1 VHYRVGVLT
10 YTIIHIHMIINTYFI
25 SMTYENLK
33 CYINRL
39 LSNEPMFEVSAVLLM
54 SEIVL
59 EPSANELQSVI
70 VTAAKD
76 FITR

>member
-10 YTIIHIHMIINTYFI
+10 YTIIHIHMFLNTYFI

-54 SEIVL
+54 SV
-59 EPSANELQSVI
+59 N
-70 VTAAKD
+70 
-76 FITR
+76 

>member
-1 VHYRVGVLT
+1 MYKDNSSSSAFVFH
-10 YTIIHIHMIINTYFI
+10 
-25 SMTYENLK
+25 SMTYSNLK

-59 EPSANELQSVI
+59 EPSANELQNI
-70 VTAAKD
+70 IITAAKD
-76 FITR
+76 YLTR

>member
-1 VHYRVGVLT
+1 
-10 YTIIHIHMIINTYFI
+10 
-25 SMTYENLK
+25 MTYENLK

-39 LSNEPMFEVSAVLLM
+39 LSTEPMFEVSAVLLM

-59 EPSANELQSVI
+59 EPSSNELQNVM

-76 FITR
+76 FVTR